1 MATSVGEVI
10 TGGEADY
17 LRLLTRTMGKMELQP
32 DATIKFPYG
41 HGEAALYR
49 NFPVMDRT
57 RRTVVDRVVAKFFG
71 TGEQWDVS
79 VLSREGK
86 LMLNHLV
93 MKVAFETSP
102 PALRES
108 SPSAAVATC
117 MFIGQPPDSQ
127 REHQVLSIYDELNKN
142 LNRAE

>member
-1 MATSVGEVI
+1 
-10 TGGEADY
+10 
-17 LRLLTRTMGKMELQP
+17 MELQP
-32 DATIKFPYG
+32 DATMRFPYG

-57 RRTVVDRVVAKFFG
+57 HEAVVDRVVAKFFS

-79 VLSREGK
+79 VLNRKGK
-86 LMLNHLV
+86 LMLNYLV

-102 PALRES
+102 PALRENG
-108 SPSAAVATC
+108 PSAAVATC
-117 MFIGQPPDSQ
+117 MFIGQAPDSQ
-127 REHQVLSIYDELNKN
+127 REQQVLSIYDELNKN